1 MLANMFVPLP
11 PFKGHQWH
19 EYSLVLPVVSVGN
32 AAQLAVD
39 LLLSTL
45 ETELV
50 GHIHSTAL
58 VPLVGG
64 NPYRVGDRR
73 LATACQVY
81 VCHRS
86 KLLVVQQRT
95 PVSANCRSEYRQFL
109 TEWIQ
114 GERFRLVV
122 MLSSCLSQ
130 YTNPADLPRYSVHYY
145 CTPAVEEATESQLR
159 ALQWTRLEKQD
170 PVSRERDPD
179 GVLLMP
185 GSGITRSLLDKCV
198 SDEIPVVLLLV
209 YCSEGDNTPDAI
221 LLADRLDE
229 WLHLCQPPAEG
240 SEQTGRRGPWQ
251 TPISWSLLFGG
262 APPNTIY

>member
-1 MLANMFVPLP
+1 MFVPLQ

-50 GHIHSTAL
+50 GYIHSTAL

-64 NPYRVGDRR
+64 NPYRVGDQR

-95 PVSANCRSEYRQFL
+95 PVSANCRAEYRQFL
-109 TEWIQ
+109 TDWIKQ
-114 GERFRLVV
+114 ERFRLVI

-130 YTNPADLPRYSVHYY
+130 FTNPSDMPRYSVHYY
-145 CTPAVEEATESQLR
+145 CTPAVGESVEAQLR
-159 ALQWTRLEKQD
+159 ELHWTRLEKQD
-170 PVSRERDPD
+170 PVTRELNPD

-229 WLHLCQPPAEG
+229 WLHLCQPPTDS
-240 SEQTGRRGPWQ
+240 SEQSGRRGPWQ

-262 APPNTIY
+262 APPTSIY

>member
-95 PVSANCRSEYRQFL
+95 PVSAVCGDLTPPVAVQNCRSEYRQFL

-114 GERFRLVV
+114 GERFRLVI

-130 YTNPADLPRYSVHYY
+130 YTNPADLPS
-145 CTPAVEEATESQLR
+145 
-159 ALQWTRLEKQD
+159 
-170 PVSRERDPD
+170 
-179 GVLLMP
+179 
-185 GSGITRSLLDKCV
+185 V

-240 SEQTGRRGPWQ
+240 IERSGRRGPWQ

>member
-1 MLANMFVPLP
+1 MFVPLQ

-50 GHIHSTAL
+50 GYIHSTAL

-64 NPYRVGDRR
+64 NPYRVGDQR

-95 PVSANCRSEYRQFL
+95 PVSANCRTEYRQFL
-109 TEWIQ
+109 TEWIKQ
-114 GERFRLVV
+114 ERFRLVI

-130 YTNPADLPRYSVHYY
+130 FTNPSDLPRYSVHYY
-145 CTPAVEEATESQLR
+145 CTPAVGEPVEAQLR
-159 ALQWTRLEKQD
+159 ALNWTRLEKQD
-170 PVSRERDPD
+170 PVTRERNPD
-179 GVLLMP
+179 VILCVWFTC
-185 GSGITRSLLDKCV
+185 SRCSV

-229 WLHLCQPPAEG
+229 WLHLCQPPTDGAEQ
-240 SEQTGRRGPWQ
+240 SGRRGPWQ
-251 TPISWSLLFGG
+251 TPISWSLLFGS
-262 APPNTIY
+262 APPASIY